1 MSDSDDFIMED
12 EDFGSDD
19 QEEVFSPSTT
29 SPPHKHFKQ
38 GVIDDGRRSPVVKS
52 NSSLD
57 PHILT
62 SEDVD
67 EISKSFISDLRE
79 VISSLSEDEALIVLN
94 KYGWEL
100 SQVQQ
105 HWFEDNGKS
114 VCAKAGISPPTMLE
128 TINVAEDPEYCC
140 GICLCH
146 PDDHQ
151 AIGLSGCHH
160 TFCKDC
166 YVQYLSDKVNEGQD
180 SVLARCPAFKCP
192 LVIPRSVFR
201 TLVPEPLYSKYSD
214 WMRNFFVILNNR
226 WAKWCPNP
234 SGECGRVAS
243 RESDLESTHVRCACG
258 YEWCWRC
265 SLEFHTPVSCELA
278 RQWADKNSSESE
290 NVTWIL
296 ANTKPCPKCRKP
308 IEKNQGCNHMHCPT
322 RSGGCG
328 AEFCW
333 MCLGDWKSH
342 GNRTGGFYTCNLYG
356 ESRSGIHSELEAKR
370 KESKAQLE
378 RYMFFFSRFMNHHKA
393 GLLAKKELDTQSHD
407 WMENLHAKLNLAVTD
422 LEFIQEALIQVMSCR
437 HVLKYTYVYGFYF
450 SEDTQSGKE
459 LFEYLQKNLEEFTDR
474 LHEYIEKDL
483 QQFLDQ
489 PKVEEPANSVRSRSG
504 TPPTPSRSVTPPPA
518 TPPEPIDVEEMR
530 LKFFDFRSTVT
541 NQCSVTRKFFK
552 QIMEELTKVEGL
564 GRSGSTF

>member
-19 QEEVFSPSTT
+19 SENVFSPSIT
-29 SPPHKHFKQ
+29 SPPHKHYKQ
-38 GVIDDGRRSPVVKS
+38 GVLDDGRRSPVVKS
-52 NSSLD
+52 SSSVE
-57 PHILT
+57 PQILT
-62 SEDVD
+62 SGDID
-67 EISKSFISDLRE
+67 EISKSLISDLRE

-94 KYGWEL
+94 KYGWEV

-105 HWFEDNGKS
+105 QWFEDNGKS
-114 VCAKAGISPPTMLE
+114 VCTKAGIAPPTNLE
-128 TINVAEDPEYCC
+128 IINLAEDPEYTC
-140 GICLCH
+140 GICLSH
-146 PDDHQ
+146 PEDHQ
-151 AIGLSGCHH
+151 AMGLSGCHH
-160 TFCKDC
+160 MFCKTC
-166 YVQYLSDKVNEGQD
+166 YVEYVSDKVNEGQD

-192 LVIPRSVFR
+192 LVIPQSIFR
-201 TLVPEPLYSKYSD
+201 TLLPPSLLSKYSD
-214 WMRNFFVILNNR
+214 WMRNFFIVLNNK
-226 WAKWCPNP
+226 WTKWCPNP
-234 SGECGRVAS
+234 SGECGRAAS
-243 RESDLESTHVRCACG
+243 RESASDSAHVGCACG

-308 IEKNQGCNHMHCPT
+308 IERNQGCNHMHCPT

-342 GNRTGGFYTCNLYG
+342 SNRTGGFYRCNLFG
-356 ESRSGIHSELEAKR
+356 ESGSDVKDDLEAKR

-393 GLLAKKELDTQSHD
+393 GLLAKKELDTQSYN
-407 WMENLHAKLNLAVTD
+407 WMENLHGKLNLAVTD

-437 HVLKYTYVYGFYF
+437 HVLKYTYVYGFYITDN
-450 SEDTQSGKE
+450 SSKE

-489 PKVEEPANSVRSRSG
+489 PKVDEPISSVRSG
-504 TPPTPSRSVTPPPA
+504 TPPTPSRSSTPPIV
-518 TPPEPIDVEEMR
+518 TPPEPIDVEEQR

-552 QIMEELTKVEGL
+552 QIMEELTKVDGL